1 MQPGGGDDIKELLR
15 QHGKEAIYSLA
26 DSAGL
31 RVGKRLRCPF
41 RGCSDQPPERA
52 PNLGVFAAESG
63 VYKVKCHRCGEG
75 GDLLD
80 LIQAVRGVGP
90 SEALAQLRSGA
101 SPTPRPAL
109 RVVPAPRGEDPDK
122 LPPAEWKRL
131 WEALAREDA
140 HGRAYLESRGL
151 EESPLVR
158 FVTEA
163 AGDSRLKKFAK
174 HGRRVA
180 MLMTDVVGNPRGIQ
194 ARLAR
199 EAQAKESKTMFVKG
213 SSPSAG
219 FFGQPELIEA
229 GHVVAVAEGMADTA
243 ALQLWAAGEST
254 VVAGAAGM
262 NFLHHVAGELKAAG
276 ISVDGKVFALF
287 PQNDRPLNKSRKEFV
302 RLGQLLSAEGA
313 HVVLCATPEEF
324 KDVAEWRKARPDAL
338 WPPPELSK
346 VLSPDVWTQEPELQ
360 LERPVGSAVQLEK
373 AVRTNRY
380 GQDFTTL
387 VTLLDDPVHREAIFR
402 ERGELTINE
411 MTDRP
416 MWNGRELADSDLAS
430 IRLGLEAQGRSI
442 EGKVLKFGKDDVR
455 QALNLLASR
464 RRVNPVRD
472 YLRGLKWDGRQRI
485 DPELPQALDQ
495 PLDGLEAHL
504 LRRWLISAV
513 ARALQPGCK
522 VDAMLVLVG
531 PQGCGKSRFCEAIG
545 GQWFTDEAINLE
557 DKDSKLL
564 LRSTWVLEWSE
575 LESMRRARDAES
587 LKQFL
592 SERVDKYRP
601 PYGHDLV
608 ERPRHCVFIGT
619 TNNEEFLTDPTGN
632 RRFWPL
638 SVKRVDVDWVLANR
652 DQLLAEAV
660 AAFDAREP
668 WWLEEEYSGVLKE
681 KQRDHE
687 VRDEWFTVISAWLK
701 SKPAITE
708 ITSGSVL
715 EQVLEKPRGHWSRG
729 DEMRVGAALRA
740 YGWEKVRRRR
750 EGGVAWVY
758 QRPGT
763 GGDE

>member
-1 MQPGGGDDIKELLR
+1 MSSLGGGDEIKELLR

-31 RVGKRLRCPF
+31 RVGRRMRCPF
-41 RGCSDQPPERA
+41 KGCVDQGPERS
-52 PNLGVFAAESG
+52 PNLTVFAAETG

-80 LIQAVRGVGP
+80 LIQAVRGVTH
-90 SEALAQLRSGA
+90 SEAIAQLRGA
-101 SPTPRPAL
+101 ASSTARPNL
-109 RVVPAPRGEDPDK
+109 RVVPAPRVEDPDK
-122 LPPAEWKRL
+122 LPPAEWRRL
-131 WEALAREDA
+131 WDALAKDDA
-140 HGRAYLESRGL
+140 HGRAYLEARGI
-151 EESPLVR
+151 EDSPLIR
-158 FVTEA
+158 FATELA
-163 AGDSRLKKFAK
+163 SDARLKKFAK

-199 EAQAKESKTMFVKG
+199 EPAAKEAKTMFVKG
-213 SSPSAG
+213 SSPGAG
-219 FFGQPELIEA
+219 FFGQPELVEA
-229 GHVVAVAEGMADTA
+229 AHLVAVAEGMADTA

-254 VVAGAAGM
+254 VVVGAAGM
-262 NFLHHVAGELKAAG
+262 NNLHHVAAELKAAG
-276 ISVDGKVFALF
+276 IVVDGKLFALF

-313 HVVLCATPEEF
+313 HVVLCGTPEEY
-324 KDVAEWRKARPDAL
+324 KDIAEWRKARPDVQ
-338 WPPPELSK
+338 WPPAELAK
-346 VLSPDVWTQEPELQ
+346 ALEPQDDTAPELQ
-360 LERPVGSAVQLEK
+360 LERPAGSAVQLEK

-416 MWNGRELADSDLAS
+416 MWNGREIGDGDLSS

-442 EGKVLKFGKDDVR
+442 EGKPLKFGRDDLR
-455 QALNLLASR
+455 QAIGLLASR
-464 RRVNPVRD
+464 RRVHPVRE
-472 YLRGLKWDGRQRI
+472 YLRGLKWDGLQRV
-485 DPELPQALDQ
+485 DAELPTRLGQ
-495 PLDGLEAHL
+495 PIDGLEAHL

-601 PYGHDLV
+601 PYAHELV

-638 SVKRVDVDWVLANR
+638 SVQHVDVDWVLANR

-660 AAFDAREP
+660 AAFDAKEP
-668 WWLEEEYSGVLKE
+668 WWLEDDYAGVLRE

-687 VRDEWFTVISAWLK
+687 VRDEWFTVVAGWLK

-708 ITSGSVL
+708 ITTGSVL
-715 EQVLEKPRGHWSRG
+715 EQVIEKPRGQWSRG
-729 DEMRVGAALRA
+729 DEMRIGAALRA
-740 YGWEKVRRRR
+740 YGWERIRRAARAASCGSTAARQRR
-750 EGGVAWVY
+750 
-758 QRPGT
+758 
-763 GGDE
+763 

>member
-180 MLMTDVVGNPRGIQ
+180 MLMTDVVGNPRGMQ

-276 ISVDGKVFALF
+276 IS
-287 PQNDRPLNKSRKEFV
+287 
-302 RLGQLLSAEGA
+302 
-313 HVVLCATPEEF
+313 
-324 KDVAEWRKARPDAL
+324 
-338 WPPPELSK
+338 
-346 VLSPDVWTQEPELQ
+346 
-360 LERPVGSAVQLEK
+360 
-373 AVRTNRY
+373 
-380 GQDFTTL
+380 
-387 VTLLDDPVHREAIFR
+387 
-402 ERGELTINE
+402 
-411 MTDRP
+411 
-416 MWNGRELADSDLAS
+416 
-430 IRLGLEAQGRSI
+430 
-442 EGKVLKFGKDDVR
+442 
-455 QALNLLASR
+455 
-464 RRVNPVRD
+464 
-472 YLRGLKWDGRQRI
+472 
-485 DPELPQALDQ
+485 
-495 PLDGLEAHL
+495 
-504 LRRWLISAV
+504 
-513 ARALQPGCK
+513 
-522 VDAMLVLVG
+522 
-531 PQGCGKSRFCEAIG
+531 
-545 GQWFTDEAINLE
+545 
-557 DKDSKLL
+557 
-564 LRSTWVLEWSE
+564 
-575 LESMRRARDAES
+575 
-587 LKQFL
+587 
-592 SERVDKYRP
+592 
-601 PYGHDLV
+601 
-608 ERPRHCVFIGT
+608 
-619 TNNEEFLTDPTGN
+619 
-632 RRFWPL
+632 
-638 SVKRVDVDWVLANR
+638 
-652 DQLLAEAV
+652 
-660 AAFDAREP
+660 
-668 WWLEEEYSGVLKE
+668 
-681 KQRDHE
+681 
-687 VRDEWFTVISAWLK
+687 
-701 SKPAITE
+701 
-708 ITSGSVL
+708 
-715 EQVLEKPRGHWSRG
+715 
-729 DEMRVGAALRA
+729 
-740 YGWEKVRRRR
+740 RRR
-750 EGGVAWVY
+750 EGVRALPAERPAPQQVAQGV
-758 QRPGT
+758 RPARPAAVGRGRARRAVRHAGGVQGRRRVAQGAARRAVAAARAVEGT
-763 GGDE
+763 ESRRLDAGAGAAA